1 MVNTM
6 LQMTVGDILKRPL
19 FARAEAIASPEALL
33 RSVRWVHIMEVTQVG
48 HLLNGH
54 ELILSTG
61 IGWHD
66 DEELSVSFLRQLIDS
81 GASGLCIE
89 LGTYAKQPI
98 ERMKQLAESEHFP
111 LVFFH
116 EEVRYIDIT
125 QDLHAY
131 FINQHHQMVSRLES
145 LSTELNQLLL
155 SGKGM
160 MSLLRLLHQT
170 TGAQVAFFPLGA
182 EAQFVPHMPRAKA
195 GSFYEQWI
203 YGKMFATP
211 EWKITIAHRPIL
223 ALDHL
228 FADLLLQ
235 GKTELS
241 EFQILAL
248 DRCATAIA
256 QEMMRT
262 KYMEERR
269 RHKEDLWAVD
279 WLGGKHSEQ
288 EVLEYIQV
296 LKPSAKLGGV
306 TVCLFDLD
314 ADAKR
319 EAQKDDGS
327 LLIQKHMVARAIFEG
342 EGYVLLP
349 LLHSDHIVF
358 IALDQLGEIK
368 HKERLL
374 RAIERLRRTEQLH
387 EKALFASSLSIGC
400 YTTKLSQL
408 HESYAS
414 AKEVNAIQRDV
425 GPLAS
430 PFYQDLH
437 LHKIMFVLKNAG
449 TLHALAEQF
458 IGPVA
463 ASDKDRNGQLLQTL
477 SVYLSLSGSKQD
489 TAKALLIARQ
499 TLYHRLEKL
508 EALLGS
514 DFADDPEKRL
524 TIEIALRAYEYIHG
538 RIR

>member
-6 LQMTVGDILKRPL
+6 LQMTVGDILKRPI
-19 FARAEAIASPEALL
+19 FTRAEAIASPEALQ

-61 IGWHD
+61 IGWRD

-111 LVFFH
+111 LIFFH

-131 FINQHHQMVSRLES
+131 FINQHHQMVSRLEL

-195 GSFYEQWI
+195 GIFYEQWI
-203 YGKMFATP
+203 YGKMFANP
-211 EWKITIAHRPIL
+211 EQKQTIAHRPIL

-241 EFQILAL
+241 EFQILVL

-269 RHKEDLWAVD
+269 RLKEDLWAVD
-279 WLGGKHSEQ
+279 WLSGKHTEQ
-288 EVLEYIQV
+288 EVLDYIQT
-296 LKPSAKLGGV
+296 LKPTAKLGGA

-314 ADAKR
+314 AETKR
-319 EAQKDDGS
+319 EAEKDDGA

-349 LLHSDHIVF
+349 LLHHDQIVF
-358 IALDQLGEIK
+358 IVIDQLGEIK
-368 HKERLL
+368 HRERLL
-374 RAIERLRRTEQLH
+374 RAIDRVRRTEQLQ
-387 EKALFASSLSIGC
+387 EQALFAPRLSIGC
-400 YTTKLSQL
+400 YMTKLCRL
-408 HESYAS
+408 HESYDT
-414 AKEVNAIQRDV
+414 AKKMLTIQRDV

-437 LHKIMFVLKNAG
+437 LHKVMYALKKAG
-449 TLHALAEQF
+449 TLHALAEQY
-458 IGPVA
+458 IAPVA
-463 ASDKDRNGQLLQTL
+463 ASDNDRNGHLLRTL
-477 SVYLSLSGSKQD
+477 SVYLSLSGSKQE

-499 TLYHRLEKL
+499 TLYHRLAKL

-514 DFADDPEKRL
+514 DFASDHEKRL
-524 TIEIALRAYEYIHG
+524 TIELALRAYEYIHG
-538 RIR
+538 PVI

>member
-1 MVNTM
+1 MANTM
-6 LQMTVGDILKRPL
+6 LQMSIGDILKRPL
-19 FARAEAIASPEALL
+19 FAGAEAIAGPEALR

-48 HLLNGH
+48 RLLSGN

-61 IGWHD
+61 IGWND
-66 DEELSVSFLRQLIDS
+66 DEELSLSFLRQLIDS

-89 LGTYAKQPI
+89 LGKYAKQPS
-98 ERMKQLAESEHFP
+98 EAMKQLAGREHFP
-111 LVFFH
+111 LILFH

-125 QDLHAY
+125 QDLHAC

-155 SGKGM
+155 SGKGT

-195 GSFYEQWI
+195 GTFYEQWI
-203 YGKMFATP
+203 YGKMFAAPDHKHTL
-211 EWKITIAHRPIL
+211 AHRPIL

-235 GKTELS
+235 GKNELT

-269 RHKEDLWAVD
+269 RHKEDLWAID
-279 WLGGKHSEQ
+279 WLTGKHGEQ
-288 EVLEYIQV
+288 EVFDYIQA
-296 LKPSAKLGGV
+296 LKPSAKPGGV
-306 TVCLFDLD
+306 TVCLFELN
-314 ADAKR
+314 AEARR
-319 EAQKDDGS
+319 EARKDDDA
-327 LLIQKHMVARAIFEG
+327 LLLQKHMVARAIFEG
-342 EGYVLLP
+342 EGYMLLP
-349 LLHSDHIVF
+349 LLHHDQIVF
-358 IALDQLGEIK
+358 IVLDQLREIK
-368 HKERLL
+368 HRERLM
-374 RAIERLRRTEQLH
+374 RAIERLRRTEQLQ
-387 EKALFASSLSIGC
+387 EQALFGANLAIGC
-400 YTTKLSQL
+400 YMTDLSKLQ
-408 HESYAS
+408 ESYET
-414 AKEVNAIQRDV
+414 AKETMAIQRDV
-425 GPLAS
+425 GPLPS

-437 LHKIMFVLKNAG
+437 LHKVMHGLKKAG
-449 TLHALAEQF
+449 MLHALAEMY
-458 IGPVA
+458 IAPVA
-463 ASDKDRNGQLLQTL
+463 ASDKERRGHLLQTL

-489 TAKALLIARQ
+489 TANALQIARQ

-508 EALLGS
+508 ESLLGGG
-514 DFADDPEKRL
+514 FAADPGKRL
-524 TIEIALRAYEYIHG
+524 TIELALRAYEYIHG
-538 RIR
+538 RMN